1 MRKIFT
7 LFAACLVAMTVMA
20 EPDFS
25 AVCES
30 GQTLYYEITDDVNHV
45 VYVVPGSESSYK
57 SIAGNIIIPAEVEYN
72 STTYTVKGVSGYTF
86 EDCYSVTGVTFPTAA
101 TFTSIGTGT
110 PKVSNSFAFYNTGLT
125 SVVIPDNVT
134 EMGEQVFRGTSLSS
148 VTIGSG
154 LTNLPDGIFGWC
166 SSLKRI
172 VLPNS
177 ITTLSNGCFQ
187 SSGVKYVELGDA
199 IADGFNAR
207 ALGST
212 TYSWEWTKIDTVV
225 INTVTPPT
233 VSGSFYSDL
242 VNRAILYVPVGSKDA
257 YKAADGWKD
266 FKYILEK
273 GEELVTYTISVSGG
287 YSSLEEV
294 SFKLDGVA
302 ASSKNFSFK
311 RAEGETFT
319 IQAIFGNPYYGIKKA
334 MFGETDVTDQFDGE
348 NKATLTVPAANTT
361 LSFTYEQKTHPYDFA
376 EAVPSGQTLYFKI
389 IDAENH
395 KVAICNQTG
404 GRSTSGMVS
413 PSYDGN
419 TTSPSGA
426 IVIPASITHEAVEY
440 TIEEIDTLAFAD
452 CSSITSVTFPDGIK
466 AIRAGAFN
474 IEYSASLGT
483 GVGLVLP
490 QSCTRLEYNAF
501 RGCKY
506 NAVNLGSV
514 EVVEQYAFLYNPLT
528 EIKSTSALRELGQD
542 ICKSS
547 ALTKVDLGENVE
559 FVSSAAFSECSNLA
573 TVTIEATT
581 PPAVK
586 YDPSTGYEATSW
598 SYFNPASATLLVP
611 WSAGHTVLNAY
622 KAANCWKLF
631 GTIAEIPVDPVE
643 NLEINFMT
651 NTYTLIAPASLPD
664 GVVVEGDFHDAQH
677 GYSSPKVSIPVAV
690 GNYKFTIGNCTYGN
704 KTASLK
710 NEDESATLNLIDI
723 NGQTITSVTLAANC
737 YDQKPAENI
746 TNVWFVATEAQTI
759 KICCPEFTPYLK
771 FEKVDEVPAEE
782 VVYTVSFSA
791 AGAEG
796 AAPAAMEVV
805 EGNHITIPANRTLYK
820 AGYTLTG
827 WNDGVKIWVAGEN
840 LTPEANVAL
849 TAVFAENESNFLEAT
864 SELTVQWFL
873 GNSNGA
879 PALNLE
885 KNTGFVVGQ
894 ATLNEKPVDVK
905 LAIDATKG
913 KCANAGRDDEWA
925 QVNSG
930 TTFTF
935 PSKKGITLAVGS
947 YDDPAGST
955 LDGAT
960 RASYINQV
968 ATFSSE
974 EESGS
979 SVLVA
984 GASTYFSYLLV
995 TYPASQATAIEE
1007 IGQQPKVNSQKLIV
1021 NGQLLI
1027 MRDGRTFNALGVEI
1041 K

>member
-1 MRKIFT
+1 MRKLFT
-7 LFAACLVAMTVMA
+7 FVAACFVAMTAMA
-20 EPDFS
+20 ADFS
-25 AVCES
+25 VEVAS
-30 GQTLYYEITDDVNHV
+30 GQTLFFNIVDAENHTCRIV
-45 VYVVPGSESSYK
+45 
-57 SIAGNIIIPAEVEYN
+57 AGDTKPTGELVIPATVEYE
-72 STTYTVKGVSGYTF
+72 STTYTIEGIANSAF
-86 EDCYSVTGVTFPTAA
+86 RACSDLTGVTFPTAN
-101 TFTSIGTGT
+101 TFTYIGQAG
-110 PKVSNSFAFYNTGLT
+110 NAFTFMESGIT
-125 SVVIPDNVT
+125 SLVIPDNVT
-134 EMGEQVFRGTSLSS
+134 FVGQQAFRDCGITS

-154 LTNLPDGIFGWC
+154 L
-166 SSLKRI
+166 SSLPSSMFFDCRYLKHV
-172 VLPNS
+172 VLPNT
-177 ITTLSNGCFQ
+177 ITSLGETCFAGDYSQ
-187 SSGVKYVELGDA
+187 TKYVELGNA

-207 ALGST
+207 AFGYD
-212 TYSWEWTKIDTVV
+212 TYYWSVSKIDTIV

-233 VSGSFYSDL
+233 VTNSFYPELAS
-242 VNRAILYVPVGSKDA
+242 RAILYVPVGSKA
-257 YKAADGWKD
+257 EYKAADGWKD
-266 FKYILEK
+266 FKNILEI
-273 GEELVTYTISVSGG
+273 GEELVIHDITVSGG
-287 YSSLEEV
+287 YTSDLERASFEV
-294 SFKLDGVA
+294 DGTA
-302 ASSKNFSFK
+302 MSGSNFSFK
-311 RAEGETFT
+311 CADGNTFT
-319 IQAIFGNPYYGIKKA
+319 IKVNFGNPYYGLKKVL
-334 MFGETDVTDQFDGE
+334 FGETDVTAQFDGE
-348 NKATLTVPAANTT
+348 NQATLTATTSAT
-361 LSFTYEQKTHPYDFA
+361 LSFSYEQKIHPYDFV
-376 EAVPSGQTLYFKI
+376 EEIPSGQTLYFKV

-404 GRSTSGMVS
+404 GRSTSGNVS
-413 PSYDGN
+413 KAYDGN
-419 TTSPSGA
+419 VTKPSGA
-426 IVIPASITHEAVEY
+426 LVIPTSITHETVEY
-440 TIEEIDTLAFAD
+440 TIEEIDTLAFNS
-452 CSSITSVTFPDGIK
+452 CSLSSLTIPDGIK
-466 AIRAGAFN
+466 AIRASAFH
-474 IEYSASLGT
+474 STGLGT
-483 GVGLVLP
+483 GLELVIP
-490 QSCTRLEYNAF
+490 ESCIAIEERAF
-501 RGCKY
+501 RGCNY
-506 NAVNLGSV
+506 SSVNPGGA
-514 EVVEQYAFLYNPLT
+514 ETIGEYAFLYCPLT
-528 EIKSTSALRELGQD
+528 EIKSTSALRELGSD
-542 ICKSS
+542 ICQAD
-547 ALTKVDLGENVE
+547 ALKKVGLGESVE
-559 FVSSAAFSECSNLA
+559 FVAAGAFYACGNIE
-573 TVTIEATT
+573 TVTILATT

-586 YDPSTGYEATSW
+586 YSVESPSEATSW
-598 SYFNPASATLLVP
+598 SGFNPASATLLVP

-827 WNDGVKIWVAGEN
+827 WNDGVKTWVAGEN

-873 GNSNGA
+873 GKSIGA

-885 KNTGFVVGQ
+885 GNTGFVVGQ

-935 PSKKGITLAVGS
+935 PSKKGITLALGS
-947 YDDPAGST
+947 YDDPAGSK
-955 LDGAT
+955 LDGVT
-960 RASYINQV
+960 RASYINKV

-1007 IGQQPKVNSQKLIV
+1007 IGQQPKANSQKLIV

-1027 MRDGRTFNALGVEI
+1027 MRDGRTFNALGVEV